1 MSITPAEEAAL
12 ISTAGILPQ
21 GSATPVLHPF
31 AQTFDRRMCTGTVV
45 APTSTTMYLTAIYL
59 PGGSTVTG
67 ISFVS
72 GSTAESGG
80 SHLWYAL
87 YKPLAPITFNGT
99 LLSLMAQ
106 AADDTGA
113 ASFGANTAFRMTLQ
127 TAQRIPTSGVYYL
140 GVCVTGTPMTLLNTV
155 LVANG
160 GVNAAGNIAGMTPIL
175 AATADTS
182 LGASA
187 PATTVAL
194 VPIVNCLYAFV
205 D

>member
-1 MSITPAEEAAL
+1 MSLSPAEEAAL
-12 ISTAGILPQ
+12 LGSGGILPV

-31 AQTFDRRMCTGTVV
+31 AQTFDRRLCTGTVI
-45 APTSTTMYLTAIYL
+45 APTSTTMYVTAIYL

-67 ISFVS
+67 ITFCS

-80 SHLWYAL
+80 SHLWFAL
-87 YKPLAPITFNGT
+87 YKPGSVQTFNGT

-106 AADDTGA
+106 TADSTGA
-113 ASFGANTAFRMTLQ
+113 ADFAANTALRLTLT
-127 TAQRIPTSGVYYL
+127 TAQRIPTSGIYYL
-140 GVCVTGTPMTLLNTV
+140 GVCVTGTPMTLINIV
-155 LVANG
+155 GAANG
-160 GVNAAGNIAGMTPIL
+160 GVNGMGNIAGMTPIL

-194 VPIVNCLYAFV
+194 VPVVNAIWACV